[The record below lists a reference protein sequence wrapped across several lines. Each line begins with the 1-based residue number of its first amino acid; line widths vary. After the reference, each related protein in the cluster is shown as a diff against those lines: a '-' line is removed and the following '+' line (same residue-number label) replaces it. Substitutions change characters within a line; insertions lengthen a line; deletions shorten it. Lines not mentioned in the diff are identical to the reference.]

1 MALTVANKAVKSDV
15 GRQRDHN
22 EDSAIEVEPMFMLAD
37 GMGGAQAGE
46 VASQTAAK
54 VFSAGPGKDG
64 TPEERLTQLAQEAN
78 AQIYKLAQADEAKR
92 GMGTTLT
99 AALVEGDGVTVAH
112 VGDSR
117 VYRLREGEFEQLTHD
132 HSLVAELERSGEIS
146 HEEAFDHPSKS
157 VITRALGPEPDVD
170 VDAHTHSARPG
181 DTYLMSS
188 DGLTDMITDDE
199 IASILKSSDSLDD
212 AAESLIRAAN
222 QSGGRDNI
230 TVVLFTLEEGEDEP
244 EGVSEDTVVRGLSA
258 TDVHEAVKEQERAG
272 RAATVPRES
281 LDRATTVPR
290 QTQPA
295 SRGGRRRQRR
305 WLAWLG
311 GLVLLAGVCVAAVL
325 GARQVY
331 FVGTNEAGLVTLYRG
346 VPYELPFGVDLYSEH
361 YSSSVPARTI
371 GKSRRER
378 VLDHEWRSR
387 DDAEDLVRQLER
399 GTLDLGR
406 AFIRAPTDR
415 GYPPVQAADVRHVG
429 PAPGD
434 RRVGSARG

>member
-1 MALTVANKAVKSDV
+1 MALSVANKIVKSDV

-54 VFSAGPGKDG
+54 VFSAGAGKDG
-64 TPEERLTQLAQEAN
+64 TPEERLTRLAQKAN
-78 AQIYKLAQADEAKR
+78 SQIYELAQADEAKR

-117 VYRLREGEFEQLTHD
+117 VYRMRDGELEQLTHD

-157 VITRALGPEPDVD
+157 VITRALGPEPEVD
-170 VDAHTHSARPG
+170 VDAHTHSSRPG

-199 IASILKSSDSLDD
+199 IAAIMRGSDSLDET
-212 AAESLIRAAN
+212 AESLIRAAN

-230 TVVLFTLEEGEDEP
+230 TVVLFTLEAGEDDPDE
-244 EGVSEDTVVRGLSA
+244 VSEETIVRGLSA
-258 TDVHEAVKEQERAG
+258 TDVHEAVEEQERAG
-272 RAATVPRES
+272 RAES
-281 LDRATTVPR
+281 LHRAPTVPR
-290 QTQPA
+290 QVPPA
-295 SRGGRRRQRR
+295 SRGSRPRGRR
-305 WLAWLG
+305 WVAALV
-311 GLVLLAGVCVAAVL
+311 GLVVLAGALVAAVL

-331 FVGTNEAGLVTLYRG
+331 FVGTNDAGLVTLYRG
-346 VPYELPFGVDLYSEH
+346 VPYELPLGIELYSEQE
-361 YSSSVPARTI
+361 SI
-371 GKSRRER
+371 G
-378 VLDHEWRSR
+378 
-387 DDAEDLVRQLER
+387 
-399 GTLDLGR
+399 
-406 AFIRAPTDR
+406 
-415 GYPPVQAADVRHVG
+415 VQAAALSEERQTAVTQHELRSKNDASDLIDDIEQTEGAVAPTP
-429 PAPGD
+429 PAPATPTPPAKKKKA
-434 RRVGSARG
+434 SP

>member
-1 MALTVANKAVKSDV
+1 MALTVSNKVVKSDV

-46 VASQTAAK
+46 VASQTAAQ
-54 VFSAGPGKDG
+54 VFSAGAGGDG
-64 TPEERLTQLAQEAN
+64 TPEERLTRLAKEAN
-78 AQIYKLAQADEAKR
+78 SQIYELAQADAAKR

-117 VYRLREGEFEQLTHD
+117 VYRMRDGDLEQLTHD

-157 VITRALGPEPDVD
+157 VITRALGPEPEVE
-170 VDAHTHSARPG
+170 VDAHTHSGKPG

-199 IASILKSSDSLDD
+199 IAAIMRKADSL
-212 AAESLIRAAN
+212 AAAADSLIRAAN

-230 TVVLFTLEEGEDEP
+230 TVVLFSLEEGEAEP
-244 EGVSEDTVVRGLSA
+244 EGVSEDTVVQGLTA
-258 TDVHEAVKEQERAG
+258 KDVQEAVKEQERAG
-272 RAATVPRES
+272 RATTVPRE
-281 LDRATTVPR
+281 RPQTTKPMSR
-290 QTQPA
+290 PPAKRA
-295 SRGGRRRQRR
+295 SRRRVV
-305 WLAWLG
+305 A
-311 GLVLLAGVCVAAVL
+311 LVVTLLATAAIVFAAVL

-331 FVGTNEAGLVTLYRG
+331 FVGTNDAGLVTLYRG
-346 VPYELPFGVDLYSEH
+346 VPYELPLGVELYSEH

-371 GKSRRER
+371 GKDRRGR

-399 GTLDLGR
+399 GSLDLGASR
-406 AFIRAPTDR
+406 
-415 GYPPVQAADVRHVG
+415 
-429 PAPGD
+429 
-434 RRVGSARG
+434 

>member
-1 MALTVANKAVKSDV
+1 MALSVANKIVKSDV

-54 VFSAGPGKDG
+54 VFSAGAGKDG
-64 TPEERLTQLAQEAN
+64 TPEERLTRLAQEAN
-78 AQIYKLAQADEAKR
+78 SQIYELAQADDAKR

-117 VYRLREGEFEQLTHD
+117 VYRMREGELEQLTHD

-157 VITRALGPEPDVD
+157 VITRALGPEPEVD
-170 VDAHTHSARPG
+170 VDAHTHSGRPG

-188 DGLTDMITDDE
+188 DGLTDMITDEE
-199 IASILKSSDSLDD
+199 IAAILRATDSLDE
-212 AAESLIRAAN
+212 AAESLVLAAN

-230 TVVLFTLEEGEDEP
+230 TVVLFSLEEGEAEP
-244 EGVSEDTVVRGLSA
+244 EADDTPSRDATIAQGLTA
-258 TDVHEAVKEQERAG
+258 DDVQAALDEQEKAG
-272 RAATVPRES
+272 RAATVPRA
-281 LDRATTVPR
+281 RAQPTKPMTVKPAPR
-290 QTQPA
+290 
-295 SRGGRRRQRR
+295 SRGKRM
-305 WLAWLG
+305 LALLISL
-311 GLVLLAGVCVAAVL
+311 LVVAAIGVAGVL
-325 GARQVY
+325 GARQIY
-331 FVGTNEAGLVTLYRG
+331 FVGTNEAGLVTVYRG
-346 VPYELPFGVDLYSEH
+346 VPYELPLGIELYSQQ

-371 GKSRRER
+371 GKARRER

-399 GTLDLGR
+399 GTLDLGASR
-406 AFIRAPTDR
+406 
-415 GYPPVQAADVRHVG
+415 
-429 PAPGD
+429 
-434 RRVGSARG
+434 